1 MAIKFHKCHLFCYQT
16 KKLCLGDLL
25 KFDGSVQVRARGGLG
40 PTQLSVGELMGPTQ
54 FSVGELMGPR
64 QFSVGGLSR
73 DSREGYGDIAL

>member
-1 MAIKFHKCHLFCYQT
+1 
-16 KKLCLGDLL
+16 
-25 KFDGSVQVRARGGLG
+25 
-40 PTQLSVGELMGPTQ
+40 MGPTQ